1 MSRIIL
7 NKILKYKVR
16 VWGGRGW
23 THFGLNDIQGRVMNT
38 VMKRRAGQLWRNLNR
53 SATINFPI
61 KKTLHP
67 ELVSEFISKPA
78 LLWGSYRSFARRY
91 ANLWKGTVSF
101 VMSVRPSVLLRLLL
115 KALQLQGSCTWS
127 CSAFSTNSFHFGR
140 FLMQSLQFVIF
151 IFVMSLFTSSS
162 HLFSGN

>member
-1 MSRIIL
+1 
-7 NKILKYKVR
+7 
-16 VWGGRGW
+16 
-23 THFGLNDIQGRVMNT
+23 MNT

-115 KALQLQGSCTWS
+115 KALQLQGSFGLLNEFFPFWPVSDAVPPVCYFHICHVTFLHHPS
-127 CSAFSTNSFHFGR
+127 VCPHGITQLPLDGFS
-140 FLMQSLQFVIF
+140 
-151 IFVMSLFTSSS
+151 
-162 HLFSGN
+162 